1 MLLENVLQ
9 NDKVHNNMRHIQHN
23 RYKINKEMKI
33 EQYIFDL
40 MTNIIE
46 KSHRITTNI
55 TNSQLRAKHSSHI
68 IKKNKGGMVYE
79 KKEIV

>member
-9 NDKVHNNMRHIQHN
+9 NDKVHNNMRYIQHN
-23 RYKINKEMKI
+23 RYKINKEMKM

-46 KSHRITTNI
+46 KKT
-55 TNSQLRAKHSSHI
+55 
-68 IKKNKGGMVYE
+68 
-79 KKEIV
+79 